1 MNKNKIVIFGASGFL
16 GKHLCSFLIK
26 NNYDIIAFVR
36 SKEENK
42 LNILNKKKIKL
53 IECGDLTEI
62 KFFNFNFKNI
72 ECIINCAAKAH
83 VQNKININE
92 CEYVKK
98 LINIEKNI
106 INNVKDKNI
115 RIIQISSAKVL
126 KKQLNKKNNSID
138 IYTKAKICSEKL
150 IKNNFKK
157 YIILRPPIIY
167 GPNVKANFLSIM
179 KLISLNIPLPLLG
192 INNSRS
198 YLFIEN
204 LLDVI
209 LKIIK
214 NKKIVRKTY
223 YLSDGKNLS
232 TLTLGKLIAKYL
244 SKRTVFFHF
253 NKRLLDFF
261 LKLIGKND
269 IIEKV
274 MGDFVVDN
282 NKISK
287 DLNWKPKV
295 KIEEGI
301 KKTCFWYKRRFNI
314 QKR

>member
-36 SKEENK
+36 SKKENK

-98 LINIEKNI
+98 LTNIEKNI
-106 INNVKDKNI
+106 IHNVKDKNI

-126 KKQLNKKNNSID
+126 KKKQYKKNNNID

-167 GPNVKANFLSIM
+167 GPNVKANFLSII

-223 YLSDGKNLS
+223 YVSDGKNLS

-244 SKRTVFFHF
+244 SKKTVFFHF
-253 NKRLLDFF
+253 NKRFLDFF